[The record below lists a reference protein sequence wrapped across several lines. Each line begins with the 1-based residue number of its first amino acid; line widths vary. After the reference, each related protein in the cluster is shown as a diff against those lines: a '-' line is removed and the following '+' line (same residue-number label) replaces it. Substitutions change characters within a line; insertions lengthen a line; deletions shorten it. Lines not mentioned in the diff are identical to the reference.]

1 MKFVESPT
9 VKIYGHTLMEFSKII
24 PLDQNLLKLKNR
36 INVKSSI
43 IQHNVGMMQI
53 ITEYAVNYHQ
63 HMISDTVTGKQLN
76 QFQTSEIHVTTNKF
90 LKNMPDT
97 TPSKPCT
104 VPLCKVLPPSEYNNN
119 ILEPLSDF
127 TYFLSLQMRL
137 MPNTELRRR
146 PKISIK

>member
-9 VKIYGHTLMEFSKII
+9 VKIYGHTSMEFSKII

-76 QFQTSEIHVTTNKF
+76 
-90 LKNMPDT
+90 
-97 TPSKPCT
+97 
-104 VPLCKVLPPSEYNNN
+104 
-119 ILEPLSDF
+119 
-127 TYFLSLQMRL
+127 
-137 MPNTELRRR
+137 
-146 PKISIK
+146 